1 MRRPL
6 RRQRR
11 PRNPLFL
18 LAIGLLTPPPEKEQ
32 NERDDHYSGD
42 APTTMPPM
50 APPERDLDDEVV
62 ETEDG
67 VEGAG
72 MELVELAFKASEAL
86 VVGAVVV
93 SVELDD
99 GVDEGVDEVV
109 LEETLEVVC
118 VAAVKDLGS
127 KGQAVAP
134 GSAALSDE

>member
-1 MRRPL
+1 
-6 RRQRR
+6 
-11 PRNPLFL
+11 
-18 LAIGLLTPPPEKEQ
+18 
-32 NERDDHYSGD
+32 
-42 APTTMPPM
+42 M

-72 MELVELAFKASEAL
+72 VEFALEASEAL

-99 GVDEGVDEVV
+99 GVDECVDEGVDEGVDEVV

-118 VAAVKDLGS
+118 VAAIRDLGS